1 MNKVKIATVWL
12 SGCAG
17 CHMSLLD
24 IDETLLDIADRIEF
38 VRSPVVDLK
47 EFPAD
52 GMDVTIVEGAVANE
66 EHLEILHEV
75 REKSKLVIALGDC
88 AVTGN
93 IPSMRNNRIPPQEL
107 LERVYGKERTVNGTL
122 PTEVVPAP
130 RSGPAGARGHSGRH
144 MAARVP
150 APGRGDRKGDPRAP
164 RREDAGAR
172 GQGAEVRVKEER

>member
-107 LERVYGKERTVNGTL
+107 LERVYGKERTVNGIL
-122 PTEVVPAP
+122 PTEVVPP
-130 RSGPAGARGHSGRH
+130 LLDRVRPVHEVIPVDIWLHGCPPPAGVIGKAILALLDGKMPELVGRELKF
-144 MAARVP
+144 
-150 APGRGDRKGDPRAP
+150 G
-164 RREDAGAR
+164 
-172 GQGAEVRVKEER
+172 